1 MPELRPLPPVPNIEF
16 ERKEAKLLLRQLRAG
31 DHKATER
38 ARIRHSAVS
47 HIYASDFKLAD
58 AQLTI
63 AREYGFAS
71 WPRMVRYFS
80 TAERQRHRK
89 ISHTS
94 TPSGY
99 EHHARALLA
108 AHAKRRTYV
117 GRTLA
122 EYVPRFFGVPLTA
135 VFDAT
140 VTEEEAKLA
149 VAREAGFPTWDVLLA
164 KASEAAADHYDGWP
178 VMLQVDARLLA
189 IRAIRMGD
197 LAALQEIVRQHPELL
212 NTRDHRAAMN
222 DRMLDWALGGDRELG
237 QAAMRPIMQW
247 LALLGFDATR
257 RLNEQLCGSRFLN
270 ASDVQPLLDRGGDP
284 NWVAPNGISETRLHV
299 DLVLWFSLSS
309 LRYSRRSSHR
319 QKSRAVRR
327 SSLRPATPSTCT
339 QTPPFAPAATQPRRP
354 APSSRLRSDCQKDQI
369 QSASHHPSFR
379 PAVSR

>member
-164 KASEAAADHYDGWP
+164 KA
-178 VMLQVDARLLA
+178 AR
-189 IRAIRMGD
+189 
-197 LAALQEIVRQHPELL
+197 QRQTTTTAGPSCCRS
-212 NTRDHRAAMN
+212 TRGYWRYVPFA
-222 DRMLDWALGGDRELG
+222 
-237 QAAMRPIMQW
+237 
-247 LALLGFDATR
+247 
-257 RLNEQLCGSRFLN
+257 
-270 ASDVQPLLDRGGDP
+270 
-284 NWVAPNGISETRLHV
+284 WVISQHC
-299 DLVLWFSLSS
+299 
-309 LRYSRRSSHR
+309 RRSCAS
-319 QKSRAVRR
+319 
-327 SSLRPATPSTCT
+327 
-339 QTPPFAPAATQPRRP
+339 
-354 APSSRLRSDCQKDQI
+354 I
-369 QSASHHPSFR
+369 QSC
-379 PAVSR
+379 